1 MLVLTEKL
9 REQLK
14 LKIRS
19 TDISPRALLAKQD
32 DAPKEITYTYLSE
45 ILAGNIR
52 VIPLEMYNYLE
63 SICEKEIGGE
73 ALQTRLKRIKRKN
86 YEPVPK
92 EKIKR
97 INEEIK
103 RTGTWPSVL
112 LRTHDRQ
119 DMDIRQIGRILSEE
133 QLKGSIKDIDD
144 LIEMYAQ
151 APDSDNK
158 GPKAPTIQ
166 SVYRGVTDLEIQT
179 IEHHIDRTGVLPTQ
193 LSKHT
198 VSRIGFYTIR
208 AWLTKKIKTCIPK
221 DMEEVLRAYRNLP
234 SKPTYEDPEERAEGF
249 IRIKVKLADMDLTGK
264 P

>member
-1 MLVLTEKL
+1 MSDIESNEAQMLVLTEKL

-103 RTGTWPSVL
+103 RTAHGLPFCSGHMIAKIWTS
-112 LRTHDRQ
+112 DR
-119 DMDIRQIGRILSEE
+119 
-133 QLKGSIKDIDD
+133 
-144 LIEMYAQ
+144 
-151 APDSDNK
+151 
-158 GPKAPTIQ
+158 
-166 SVYRGVTDLEIQT
+166 
-179 IEHHIDRTGVLPTQ
+179 
-193 LSKHT
+193 
-198 VSRIGFYTIR
+198 
-208 AWLTKKIKTCIPK
+208 
-221 DMEEVLRAYRNLP
+221 
-234 SKPTYEDPEERAEGF
+234 
-249 IRIKVKLADMDLTGK
+249 
-264 P
+264 